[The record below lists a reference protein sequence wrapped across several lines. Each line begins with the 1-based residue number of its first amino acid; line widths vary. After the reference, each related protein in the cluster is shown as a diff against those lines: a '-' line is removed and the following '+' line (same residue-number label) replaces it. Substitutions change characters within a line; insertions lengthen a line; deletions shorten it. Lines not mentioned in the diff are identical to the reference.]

1 MIELLGSVS
10 TNGEYGG
17 SDFLGL
23 RWSQH
28 VAELP
33 LKGISAHRGCNTLN
47 QGQLGRSFY
56 LGEHLAQ
63 SLWPGLMF
71 LGQSM
76 KLGFTFYTP
85 GFSRSLTILA
95 MTHSNSLCL
104 IGVSEGVVVQE
115 ERSRTVG

>member
-10 TNGEYGG
+10 TNEEYGG
-17 SDFLGL
+17 SGFLGL
-23 RWSQH
+23 GWSQH

-33 LKGISAHRGCNTLN
+33 LKGISAHGGCNTLN

-56 LGEHLAQ
+56 LGEHLVQ

-95 MTHSNSLCL
+95 MTHSNNLSL

-115 ERSRTVG
+115 ERS